1 MEERKSVYKQA
12 AEYGIPMGLYMST
25 ISLMTLYTDLVPL
38 FSVIAMVML
47 FAGPVVIYR
56 FQRRYFVEQGG
67 MAEYAALW
75 MLGIMMVIFG
85 AILTGAVTYV
95 ILQYVRP
102 TYIYD
107 QAQATLDAY
116 NALPELRTQA
126 SQVLDVLQA
135 MLEQNAL
142 PSAIELVF
150 NMFWFVTFSGSVLSA
165 ITAAFASRRL

>member
-116 NALPELRTQA
+116 NALPELRSQA

>member
-25 ISLMTLYTDLVPL
+25 ISLMTLYNDLVQV

-85 AILTGAVTYV
+85 AIITGAVTYV
-95 ILQYVRP
+95 VLQYVRP

-107 QAQATLDAY
+107 QAQAVLDAY
-116 NALPELRTQA
+116 NALPEVRTQA
-126 SQVLDVLQA
+126 SQVLDVLQT

>member
-12 AEYGIPMGLYMST
+12 AEYGIPLGLYMST
-25 ISLMTLYTDLVPL
+25 ISLMTLYADLMPL
-38 FSVIAMVML
+38 FSVIAMVLL

-85 AILTGAVTYV
+85 AIITGAVTYV
-95 ILQYVRP
+95 VLQYVRP
-102 TYIYD
+102 NFIYD

-116 NALPELRTQA
+116 NALPELRAQA
-126 SQVLDVLQA
+126 SQVLDVLQT

>member
-1 MEERKSVYKQA
+1 MEERKSLYKQA
-12 AEYGIPMGLYMST
+12 AENGIPLGLYMST
-25 ISLMTLYTDLVPL
+25 ISLMTIYADIVPF
-38 FSVIAMVML
+38 FSVIAIVLL

-56 FQRRYFVEQGG
+56 FQRKYFIEQGG

-85 AILTGAVTYV
+85 AIITGAVTYCV
-95 ILQYVRP
+95 IEFVRP
-102 TYIYD
+102 NYLYD

-116 NALPELRTQA
+116 NALPEMRAKLGDM
-126 SQVLDVLQA
+126 LDIMQA
-135 MLEQNAL
+135 MVEQNAL

>member
-12 AEYGIPMGLYMST
+12 AEYGIPLGLYMST
-25 ISLMTLYTDLVPL
+25 ISLMTLYTDLMPL
-38 FSVIAMVML
+38 FSVVAMVLL

-85 AILTGAVTYV
+85 AIITGAVTYV
-95 ILQYVRP
+95 VLQYVRP
-102 TYIYD
+102 NYIYD

-116 NALPELRTQA
+116 NALPELRAQA
-126 SQVLDVLQA
+126 SQVLDVLQT
-135 MLEQNAL
+135 MLEQKAL

>member
-12 AEYGIPMGLYMST
+12 AEYGIPLGLYMST
-25 ISLMTLYTDLVPL
+25 ISLMTLYTDLMPL
-38 FSVIAMVML
+38 FSVVAMVLL

-56 FQRRYFVEQGG
+56 FQRRYFIEQGG

-85 AILTGAVTYV
+85 AIITGAVTYV
-95 ILQYVRP
+95 VLQYVRP
-102 TYIYD
+102 NYIYD

-116 NALPELRTQA
+116 NALPELRAQA
-126 SQVLDVLQA
+126 SQVLDVLQT
-135 MLEQNAL
+135 MLEQKAL